1 MSATEEAIGLKP
13 VPPEFLRPIEISS
26 PSLAVQEPST
36 IEHAKILLGN
46 LQRQVE
52 ALSKDKE
59 REMNRFSFL
68 YEELKAKSEAEVAM
82 RDRQLEDLRRTM
94 GAGGLTAHHSSDD
107 LANERRKNKELQ
119 ERLEAAML
127 VVSNEGSHVKQLKE
141 AEAQGKLLNEE
152 IVTLKKELSDMQQRL
167 VQSQQT
173 FFELQDSQSDLQR
186 NLKDKLEAS
195 LNEVATLKEEIANLQ
210 KLKEENSMLKHQVVL
225 LNENIADRKSEE
237 MTIESSK
244 MKEENA
250 AMQAA
255 KGKLEEENRM
265 LRDSIASLQLI
276 ITANKNEHESTRVQ
290 LQQHVETLH
299 KEVEDLK
306 MEKHSKTSLLEEL
319 MGVKTSNAALRKQI
333 EGFEKQV
340 HDLEQL
346 CEKQREDI
354 NMSNIYKES
363 HFKDQ
368 KLIEQNKKEI
378 EGMKNILHSLSEK
391 NNKLETD
398 KQTLNRFL
406 DKNRELQS
414 DMDRLNKSYES
425 LAEKQKL
432 VEKHRRELEEEKK
445 SLVSSL
451 ATACKLYEAKEVKIR
466 REMRELKEHQERKVR
481 ELQDKISSA
490 DNKTLMQQAEI
501 CKLQEELERL
511 RGSSNRGEGRREELA
526 PTFSSAIANHTVYL
540 DNMLGNRKPDE
551 EMSMTDRNNLTQMS
565 ADRTRLQVSVSQ
577 REHDHLLS
585 TKEDVELDEQL
596 SDIRDSI
603 ERIRSSFNAR
613 SRFFD
618 HNYKDAL
625 QPGGSLNGTFCK
637 DDALGSSFDIST
649 EISPNLRTRDE
660 PQATRGLLIDASGF
674 VNNQAHLKTVRL

>member
-511 RGSSNRGEGRREELA
+511 RGSSNR
-526 PTFSSAIANHTVYL
+526 VYL

-551 EMSMTDRNNLTQMS
+551 EMSMTDRNNLTQM
-565 ADRTRLQVSVSQ
+565 VSRW
-577 REHDHLLS
+577 RE
-585 TKEDVELDEQL
+585 
-596 SDIRDSI
+596 
-603 ERIRSSFNAR
+603 
-613 SRFFD
+613 
-618 HNYKDAL
+618 
-625 QPGGSLNGTFCK
+625 
-637 DDALGSSFDIST
+637 
-649 EISPNLRTRDE
+649 
-660 PQATRGLLIDASGF
+660 GLA
-674 VNNQAHLKTVRL
+674 

>member
-1 MSATEEAIGLKP
+1 
-13 VPPEFLRPIEISS
+13 
-26 PSLAVQEPST
+26 
-36 IEHAKILLGN
+36 
-46 LQRQVE
+46 
-52 ALSKDKE
+52 
-59 REMNRFSFL
+59 
-68 YEELKAKSEAEVAM
+68 
-82 RDRQLEDLRRTM
+82 
-94 GAGGLTAHHSSDD
+94 
-107 LANERRKNKELQ
+107 
-119 ERLEAAML
+119 
-127 VVSNEGSHVKQLKE
+127 
-141 AEAQGKLLNEE
+141 
-152 IVTLKKELSDMQQRL
+152 
-167 VQSQQT
+167 
-173 FFELQDSQSDLQR
+173 
-186 NLKDKLEAS
+186 
-195 LNEVATLKEEIANLQ
+195 
-210 KLKEENSMLKHQVVL
+210 MLKHQVVL

-451 ATACKLYEAKEVKIR
+451 ATGEERTERSEHLTAAACKLYEAKEVKIR

-511 RGSSNRGEGRREELA
+511 RGSSNR
-526 PTFSSAIANHTVYL
+526 VYL

-551 EMSMTDRNNLTQMS
+551 EMSMTDRNNLTQM
-565 ADRTRLQVSVSQ
+565 VSRW
-577 REHDHLLS
+577 RE
-585 TKEDVELDEQL
+585 
-596 SDIRDSI
+596 
-603 ERIRSSFNAR
+603 
-613 SRFFD
+613 
-618 HNYKDAL
+618 
-625 QPGGSLNGTFCK
+625 
-637 DDALGSSFDIST
+637 
-649 EISPNLRTRDE
+649 
-660 PQATRGLLIDASGF
+660 GLA
-674 VNNQAHLKTVRL
+674 